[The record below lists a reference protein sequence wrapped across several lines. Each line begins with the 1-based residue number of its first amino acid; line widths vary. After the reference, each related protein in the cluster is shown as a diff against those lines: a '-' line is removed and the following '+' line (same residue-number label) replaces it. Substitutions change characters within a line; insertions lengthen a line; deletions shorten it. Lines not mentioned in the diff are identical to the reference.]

1 MSFRFGMLE
10 DGGSQLLW
18 ADSELALSRMWCRQQ
33 GGTRVALLAVRPTA
47 EHPTPASLDRLAH
60 EHSLKDELDCA
71 WAARPLELVRE
82 RGKTL
87 LLLEDTGGEPLA
99 RLLEAPLP
107 VERFLRLAIA
117 IVAALGKVHQQ
128 GLVHKDLKPSNVLV
142 TVKGEVR
149 LTGFGIASRL
159 PRERQAPAPPET
171 IAGTLAYMAPEQTG
185 RMNRS
190 IDARSDLYA
199 LGVMFYQMLTAS
211 LPFAAADPIEW
222 VHCHIARKPVPPC
235 EKVASMPRALS
246 AIVMK
251 LLEKTVEE
259 RYQTAGGVERDLRR
273 CLAQWEARQTI
284 ENFAPGEFDTPDRLV
299 IPEKLYGRAHEI
311 DVLLGA
317 FHRVVMGG
325 APELVLVAGYSG
337 IGKSSVVH
345 ELHKV
350 LVPPRGLFA
359 SGKFDQY
366 RRDIPY
372 STLAQAFQGLV
383 RPLLVKCDAE
393 LAEWRKALCD
403 ALGPNAQLMIDVV
416 PDLKLIIGEQPPV
429 PDIAPQDAQR
439 RFQLVFRRFVGVFAR
454 PEHPLALFLDDLQ
467 WLDAAT
473 LDWLDDLLTRSDLRH
488 LLLIGAY
495 RDNEVDASHPLRRK
509 LDAIRHAG
517 AQVEELKLAPL
528 AREHL
533 SQLIADALRC
543 GPRRAGALA
552 QLVHTKTGGN
562 PFFARQF
569 IAELAD
575 EGLLR
580 FAHDVSRWCWDL
592 DSIDAKGYT
601 DNVVD
606 LMVGKLV
613 RLPMRTR
620 SAMQQLACIGNAAD
634 IRLLAVAL
642 GSPEERVHADLS
654 DALRLEL
661 VERLSGV
668 YRFAHDRVQEAAY
681 RLIPE
686 ASRAAAHLQIGRM
699 LAAHTPAARR
709 DDAIFEIVNQLNQG
723 APLITSDEERE
734 RVAGLDLMAGKRAK
748 ASTAYVSAIS
758 YFAAGR
764 ALLPAQSWQT
774 HYELVFALDLQ
785 RAECE
790 LLTGDAAAEARLL
803 MLAGRANSLMDLA
816 AVASLREILYT
827 MHNQFDESVRV
838 ASDYMRSVGAP
849 WPAEATWNDV
859 LAEYGTMRKR
869 LDRQPFERIAA
880 LPPMSDPAAK
890 AMVEVLTEIVPAAYF
905 TDMNL
910 CCLVVC
916 RIANI
921 SVEHGNSNG
930 SVYAYSLL
938 GFFLRTFFDDHEAAF
953 GFGKLALELAARPG
967 LSRFKA
973 RCYNNFAYS
982 INPWTNPI
990 RSGRELLQQALSAA
1004 EEVGDLSFAA
1014 YIHFSL
1020 MTDLIASG
1028 DPLDQVHEEGKRG
1041 FDFASKARFGLIVDV
1056 MTAHLLFI
1064 RAMRGLTPRFGSF
1077 DDAQFDEA
1085 QFERHLEADPGLAN
1099 PGCIYW
1105 IRKLQA
1111 RYFAGDFAGAVA
1123 AAAKAAPLLWT
1134 SPASFEQA
1142 EYHFYAALAHAA
1154 PCGFASAYERRGEM
1168 DAIGGHSRQIALWA
1182 EKCPANFEN
1191 RAALIAAEMA
1201 RIEGRE
1207 GDAMRLYERAI
1218 RSSREQGFVQNEA
1231 LANELAARFYLA
1243 RGFDRIGRLYL
1254 RDARYG
1260 YFRWGAN
1267 GKVRQLDESYPEL
1280 TGDPAEGAAEG
1291 ATASGTIGAPVDYLD
1306 LATVIR
1312 VSQAVSG
1319 EIVLEKMLDVLM
1331 RSAIEQ
1337 AGAERGLLV
1346 VMRGADAHIAAEA
1359 SIGEHAI
1366 VVEIR
1371 DRVADAA
1378 ALPQSV
1384 LHYALHSRESVMLDD
1399 ASADHFFSADPYIR
1413 ERQSRSILCLPLLA
1427 RATLIGVLYL
1437 ENHLAPRVFAPAR
1450 VAVLKL
1456 LASQSAIALE
1466 NARLYADLAE
1476 REGKI
1481 RRLVDANIVG
1491 IVIFAL
1497 EGTILEANDAF
1508 LRIVQYDRDDLVSGR
1523 MSWMNLTPPDWLERD
1538 RRVWVP
1544 MLRATGMLQPIEKE
1558 YLRKD
1563 GSRVPV
1569 MIGVALFEEDGS
1581 RGVAFVLDLSERR
1594 RAEEDAREMQRE
1606 LAHANRVTTMGQL
1619 AASISHEIKQPI
1631 ASTATN
1637 AAAGLRWLDR
1647 VPPEL
1652 GEVRQV
1658 LERIIADAM
1667 RASDVMNR
1675 IHGLVKNAPICKETL
1690 QINDTIREVVALT
1703 RGEAEKDGVSVAM
1716 RLAVD
1721 LPLVVGDRVQL
1732 QQVMLNLI
1740 VNAIEAMSTVD
1751 DGPRE
1756 LTISTRNG
1764 APGAVLVAVGDSGP
1778 GVPSANTNRLFA
1790 PFYTTKASG
1799 LGMGL
1804 SICRSIIEAHGGALR
1819 VGANLPHGAVFEFS
1833 VPAHEAAAQ
1842 DGDRAHSR

>member
-10 DGGSQLLW
+10 DGDSQLLW
-18 ADSELALSRMWCRQQ
+18 GDGELALCRMWCRQH
-33 GGTRVALLAVRPTA
+33 GGARVALLAVRPTA

-87 LLLEDTGGEPLA
+87 LLLEDTGGEPLV
-99 RLLEAPLP
+99 RLLVTPLP
-107 VERFLRLAIA
+107 TERFLRLAIA

-142 TVKGEVR
+142 TANGEAR

-159 PRERQAPAPPET
+159 PRERQAPEPPET

-222 VHCHIARKPVPPC
+222 VHCHIARKPVPPH
-235 EKVASMPRALS
+235 EKIASMPRAIS

-251 LLEKTVEE
+251 LLAKTVEE
-259 RYQTAGGVERDLRR
+259 RYQTAGGVERDLQR
-273 CLAQWEARQTI
+273 CLAQWEARHAI

-311 DVLLGA
+311 DVLLDA
-317 FHRVVMGG
+317 FHRIVAGG
-325 APELVLVAGYSG
+325 APELVLVAGYAG
-337 IGKSSVVH
+337 IGKSSVVN

-372 STLAQAFQGLV
+372 STLAQAFQSLV

-393 LAEWRKALCD
+393 LADWRKTLCD

-416 PDLKLIIGEQPPV
+416 PELQLIIGEQPPV
-429 PDIAPQDAQR
+429 PEIAPQDAQR

-454 PEHPLALFLDDLQ
+454 PDHPLALFLDDLQ

-495 RDNEVDASHPLRRK
+495 RDNEVDANHPLRRK
-509 LDAIRHAG
+509 LDAMRHAG
-517 AQVEELKLAPL
+517 AKIEELTLAPL
-528 AREHL
+528 ARDHL

-543 GPRRAGALA
+543 EPPHAATLA
-552 QLVHTKTGGN
+552 QLVHTKTAGN

-569 IAELAD
+569 LAELAD

-580 FAHDVSRWCWDL
+580 FAHDMSRWCWDL

-606 LMVGKLV
+606 LMVGKLA
-613 RLPMRTR
+613 RLPARTR

-661 VERLSGV
+661 VERLSGA

-681 RLIPE
+681 LLIPE
-686 ASRAAAHLQIGRM
+686 ASRPAAHLQIGRM
-699 LAAHTPAARR
+699 LAAHTPPARL
-709 DDAIFEIVNQLNQG
+709 DDAIFEIVNQLNLG
-723 APLITSDEERE
+723 APLITSGEERE
-734 RVAGLDLMAGKRAK
+734 HVAGLNLRAGKRAK
-748 ASTAYVSAIS
+748 ASSAYVSAIS

-764 ALLPAQSWQT
+764 ALLPAQSWET
-774 HYELVFALDLQ
+774 RYALVFALDLQ

-790 LLTGDAAAEARLL
+790 LLTGDPAAEARLL
-803 MLAGRANSLMDLA
+803 MLAGRANNLTDLA
-816 AVASLREILYT
+816 AVASLREILHT
-827 MHNQFDESVRV
+827 MRNQFDESVQV
-838 ASDYMRSVGAP
+838 AADYMRSVGAQ
-849 WPAEATWNDV
+849 WPSQVTWNDV
-859 LAEYGTMRKR
+859 LAEYDTMRKR
-869 LDRQPFERIAA
+869 LDRQPFDGQPFDQLAA

-921 SVEHGNSNG
+921 SFEHGNSNG

-953 GFGKLALELAARPG
+953 GFGKLALELSARPG

-990 RSGRELLQQALSAA
+990 RSGRELLQQALNAA
-1004 EEVGDLSFAA
+1004 EEVGDPSFAA

-1020 MTDLIASG
+1020 MTDMIASG

-1056 MTAHLLFI
+1056 MTGHLLFI

-1085 QFERHLEADPGLAN
+1085 RFEQHLEADPGLAN
-1099 PGCIYW
+1099 PSCIYW

-1111 RYFAGDFAGAVA
+1111 RYLAGDFAAAVVA
-1123 AAAKAAPLLWT
+1123 ASKAAPLLWT

-1154 PCGFASAYERRGEM
+1154 LCDFASAHERRGEM
-1168 DAIGGHSRQIALWA
+1168 EVIASHSRQIALWA
-1182 EKCPANFEN
+1182 QKCPANFEN
-1191 RAALIAAEMA
+1191 RTALLAAEMA

-1207 GDAMRLYERAI
+1207 SDAMHGYERAI
-1218 RSSREQGFVQNEA
+1218 RSSREHGFVQNEA

-1243 RGFDRIGRLYL
+1243 RGFDRTGRMYL
-1254 RDARYG
+1254 RDARYR
-1260 YFRWGAN
+1260 YISWGAS
-1267 GKVRQLDESYPEL
+1267 GKVRQLDELYPAL
-1280 TGDPAEGAAEG
+1280 TSGPAEGVM
-1291 ATASGTIGAPVDYLD
+1291 ASGTIGTPVDYLD

-1346 VMRGADAHIAAEA
+1346 VLRGAEARIAAEA
-1359 SIGEHAI
+1359 STGEHAV

-1371 DRVADAA
+1371 DRLADAA

-1384 LHYALHSRESVMLDD
+1384 LHYALHSRECVMLDD
-1399 ASADHFFSADPYIR
+1399 ASDGNFFSTDPYIR
-1413 ERQSRSILCLPLLA
+1413 DRQSRSILCLPLLA
-1427 RATLIGVLYL
+1427 RAKLIGVLYL

-1491 IVIFAL
+1491 IFIFAL
-1497 EGTILEANDAF
+1497 EGKILEANDAF
-1508 LRIVQYDRDDLVSGR
+1508 LRIVRYDREDLVAGR
-1523 MSWMNLTPPDWLERD
+1523 LSWMDLTPPDWLERD
-1538 RRVWVP
+1538 NRLWVP

-1569 MIGVALFEEDGS
+1569 MLGVAMFEEDGS
-1581 RGVAFVLDLSERR
+1581 RGVAFVLDLSDRR
-1594 RAEEDAREMQRE
+1594 RAEENAREMQRE

-1631 ASTATN
+1631 ASAATN
-1637 AAAGLRWLDR
+1637 ASAGLRWLDR

-1675 IHGLVKNAPICKETL
+1675 IHGLVKNAPTYKETL
-1690 QINDTIREVVALT
+1690 RINDTIREVVALT
-1703 RGEAEKDGVSVAM
+1703 RGEAEKDGVCIEM
-1716 RLAVD
+1716 RLADD

-1732 QQVMLNLI
+1732 QQVMMNLI
-1740 VNAIEAMSTVD
+1740 VNAIEAMSAVD
-1751 DGPRE
+1751 DGQRE

-1764 APGAVLVAVGDSGP
+1764 APGTVLVAVSDSGP
-1778 GVPSANTNRLFA
+1778 GVPSTNRNRLFA

-1804 SICRSIIEAHGGALR
+1804 SICRSIIEAHGGALG
-1819 VGANLPHGAVFEFS
+1819 VSANLPRGAVFEFS
-1833 VPAHEAAAQ
+1833 VRAGEEAKEE
-1842 DGDRAHSR
+1842 GDLTN